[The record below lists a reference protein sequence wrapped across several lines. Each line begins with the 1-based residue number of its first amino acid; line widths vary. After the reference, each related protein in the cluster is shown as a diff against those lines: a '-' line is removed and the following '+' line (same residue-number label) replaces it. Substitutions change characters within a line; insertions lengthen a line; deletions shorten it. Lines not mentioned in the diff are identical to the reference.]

1 MDAQPPPALPL
12 APSTRETRRALRE
25 RLVALRCAQPETRI
39 AAWSTGI
46 RTHLAAAFPEL
57 AGLRV
62 GFCWPIQN
70 EPDLRPLL
78 AEWRAAARPGFA
90 ALLPVVVAPATPL
103 AFRAWD
109 ERTPLVEDRYGIPYP
124 AEGPF
129 ERPEALLI
137 PVNAFD
143 AEGYRLGYGGG
154 FFDRTL
160 AALEP
165 RPLAIGVGFELARVE
180 SIVPGAHDI
189 ALDAVVTEAGIFR
202 PSHR

>member
-39 AAWSTGI
+39 AAWSAGI
-46 RTHLAAAFPEL
+46 RTHLVTAFPEL

-124 AEGPF
+124 PEGEFVRVSVEDEGQGMTEEVRERVTEPF
-129 ERPEALLI
+129 FTTR
-137 PVNAFD
+137 VTT
-143 AEGYRLGYGGG
+143 GGTGLGLSICARIVQHHSG
-154 FFDRTL
+154 RM
-160 AALEP
+160 EIESQP
-165 RPLAIGVGFELARVE
+165 GVGTQVSVWLPVAT
-180 SIVPGAHDI
+180 A
-189 ALDAVVTEAGIFR
+189 
-202 PSHR
+202 

>member
-1 MDAQPPPALPL
+1 M
-12 APSTRETRRALRE
+12 RE
-25 RLVALRCAQPETRI
+25 RLIALRRAQPEAQI
-39 AAWSTGI
+39 AAWSARI
-46 RTHLAAAFPEL
+46 QEHLATAFPQL

-78 AEWRAAARPGFA
+78 AQWRATGQPGFA

-109 ERTPLVEDRYGIPYP
+109 DRTPLAEDRYGIPYP
-124 AEGPF
+124 PEGEF
-129 ERPEALLI
+129 VRPEALLI

-143 AEGYRLGYGGG
+143 AAGFRLGYGGG

-160 AALEP
+160 AALTP
-165 RPLAIGVGFELARVE
+165 RPLTIGIGFELARVE
-180 SIVPGAHDI
+180 SIVPAAHDV
-189 ALDAVVTEAGIFR
+189 ALDAVVTEAGVFR
-202 PSHR
+202 P

>member
-1 MDAQPPPALPL
+1 MDAQAPPALPPDSP
-12 APSTRETRRALRE
+12 ARETRRALRE
-25 RLVALRCAQPETRI
+25 RLIALRRAQPETQI
-39 AAWSTGI
+39 AAWSARI
-46 RTHLAAAFPEL
+46 QEHLATAFPQL

-78 AEWRAAARPGFA
+78 AQWRATGRPGFA

-109 ERTPLVEDRYGIPYP
+109 DRTPLIEDRYGIPYP
-124 AEGPF
+124 PEGEF
-129 ERPEALLI
+129 VRPEALLI

-143 AEGYRLGYGGG
+143 AAGFRLGYGGG

-160 AALEP
+160 AALTP
-165 RPLAIGVGFELARVE
+165 RPLTIGIGFELARVE
-180 SIVPGAHDI
+180 SIVPAAHDV
-189 ALDAVVTEAGIFR
+189 ALDAVVTEAGVFR
-202 PSHR
+202 P